1 MLLDDRHRSL
11 TLAHIER
18 LSLIKD
24 WEQADATQQHNMENK
39 ELEEMMK
46 NLFLDANASSV
57 GS

>member
-24 WEQADATQQHNMENK
+24 WEQADARQQHNMENK